1 MKPRKILIIADYT
14 SDAFLGGA
22 QLVNELIKQE
32 LERRG
37 HRVDYACVNPHLN
50 EWFKWDG
57 SHDLTLVTNIPYLN
71 ANQLLS
77 IAQSPIPYI
86 NFRHDIASIAYHADP
101 ESLEISALV
110 HTLFENAAVNF
121 FISNIQLAYYQRIC
135 PVERALVVPPP
146 ARFDGFENW
155 NQMRKGTM
163 YLGPISRERG
173 ILESLEYIRSL
184 GPEYSIDFFGKIDD
198 EDLKN
203 QILSNHC
210 NIFPEVPRALLPRIF
225 NSYQQLIYLPKIV
238 DAFCIKMIEAE
249 LCGLEIIANKENIGR
264 YYFQNSAQ
272 ELKAFM
278 EGNSCQI
285 IGDHIEATL
294 SHRT

>member
-1 MKPRKILIIADYT
+1 MTPRKILIIADYT

-22 QLVNELIKQE
+22 QLVNDLIKQE

-37 HRVDYACVNPHLN
+37 HRVDYVCVNPHLD
-50 EWFKWDG
+50 EWSKWDG
-57 SHDLTLVTNIPYLN
+57 SHDLTLVTNIPHLS

-86 NFRHDIASIAYHADP
+86 NFRHDIASIAYHAHP
-101 ESLEISALV
+101 GSLEISALV
-110 HTLFENAAVNF
+110 KTLFDNAAVNF

-135 PVERALVVPPP
+135 SVERALVVPPP

-155 NQMRKGTM
+155 NQVRKGIM

-173 ILESLEYIRSL
+173 ILESLEYVRSL
-184 GPEYSIDFFGKIDD
+184 GPGYSIDFFGKIDD
-198 EDLKN
+198 DELKN
-203 QILSNHC
+203 QILSDHC

-225 NSYQQLIYLPKIV
+225 NSYRQLIYLPHIV
-238 DAFCIKMIEAE
+238 DAFCIKMVEAE
-249 LCGLEIIANKENIGR
+249 LCGLEIVANKENIGR
-264 YYFQNSAQ
+264 YYFQHSAQ

-278 EGNSCQI
+278 EDSSCQI
-285 IGDHIEATL
+285 IGDQIEAAL
-294 SHRT
+294 SRHS